1 MQQPGQAP
9 RKSKQQRLADAI
21 EGWGALGL
29 LRRLHD
35 RGRSPVVIL
44 AYHRIADPARSP
56 VYPLDLGLVS
66 ATPAEFDAQM
76 RALREFANPVSLD
89 CIADAVTH
97 GRTLPQRAVAVTFD
111 DGFSDTYEVAF
122 PVLQRHGIPATVFV
136 STEHVEHHQPF
147 WFEVTAH
154 LMLRLPPRALSFEE
168 CPEGLPLD
176 DTEDARRAAIVQ
188 LHRVLKTCSNPRRHA
203 LVRQWSTQF
212 AAHLEPGVIELSRS
226 IDKQRILEMARA
238 GIGFGSHTASHPNLA
253 LADTAVIE
261 RELRDSKNYLTT
273 LLDRPIRSL
282 AYPFGTPDTY
292 DARAMAAAR
301 ACGYELAV
309 SYRQG
314 PNWLGAIAALELRR
328 IGISPGITPAQF
340 RAMLAL
346 SAWLHPN
353 LDHDAH

>member
-1 MQQPGQAP
+1 MQHPGQAP
-9 RKSKQQRLADAI
+9 RKSKQQRLADLI

-111 DGFSDTYEVAF
+111 DGFNDTFEAAF
-122 PVLQRHGIPATVFV
+122 PILERHGIPATVFV
-136 STEHVEHHQPF
+136 STDLVESNEPF
-147 WFEVTAH
+147 WFEITAH
-154 LMLRLPPRALSFEE
+154 LMLRIPPRALVFEE
-168 CPEGLPLD
+168 CPEGLPSSAD
-176 DTEDARRAAIVQ
+176 PAARRASIET
-188 LHRVLKTCSNPRRHA
+188 LHRLLKVCANSRRRE
-203 LVRQWSTQF
+203 LVEDWRTRF
-212 AAHLEPGVIELSRS
+212 AAFVEPGARDLGRPVS
-226 IDKQRILEMARA
+226 KQQIQTMSRA
-238 GIGFGSHTASHPNLA
+238 GVAFGSHTVSHPNLA
-253 LADTAVIE
+253 LAADDVVE
-261 RELRDSKNYLTT
+261 RELAGSKAYLEN
-273 LLDRPIRSL
+273 LLAQPVRAL

-292 DARAMAAAR
+292 DTRVMRIAR
-301 ACGYELAV
+301 ACRYELAA
-309 SYRQG
+309 SFRQG
-314 PNWLGAIAALELRR
+314 VNWLGALEPMELKR
-328 IGISPGITPAQF
+328 IGIGPGVTAAQF

-346 SAWLHPN
+346 PAWLHPN
-353 LDHDAH
+353 LRDHP